1 MSDNAK
7 TVSAAPDKQSGLR
20 EPPLPEL
27 RFSLR
32 HLFWFVTLVCVVLAA
47 VAANAGSG
55 FASAAILLAVL
66 VVGLHVAGTAIGLQ
80 LREHA
85 DRRQACEAGQTGDE
99 YPKPLPTLRRSPLH
113 ERGIAMPWLRV
124 WIATGFA
131 GGGALG
137 AAILAATIG
146 HRTTLPGVFVGA
158 VSAAILGGW
167 FAFIAGSFWAIL
179 RQGWRDA
186 VKDPHHDAADPTP
199 QP

>member
-1 MSDNAK
+1 MGGRGKVSSISGPAISSQLAPADADANNARAMSDNAK
-7 TVSAAPDKQSGLR
+7 TVGDAPDKQSGLR

-85 DRRQACEAGQTGDE
+85 DRRQAWETGQASDAHA
-99 YPKPLPTLRRSPLH
+99 KPLPIIRRLPLH

-131 GGGALG
+131 LGGVLG
-137 AAILAATIG
+137 AAILATTVG
-146 HRTTLPGVFVGA
+146 HRATVAGVAVGA
-158 VSAAILGGW
+158 G
-167 FAFIAGSFWAIL
+167 
-179 RQGWRDA
+179 
-186 VKDPHHDAADPTP
+186 TP
-199 QP
+199 SKST